1 MARNDF
7 DNFKSDVD
15 LMVEDILYKTADAMI
30 AYIDSSDI
38 IPIDTHNLK
47 DSTGVGVYRNGV
59 LKKFTMPKKAE
70 EAKMW
75 YGVAMWGEDMIDQ
88 LLDAGVSRY
97 GIGDHIVLMSTMP
110 YAIEVDEGYFN
121 EGFFTDVLSTEL
133 EVILDTI
140 VKQYGAKRV

>member
-1 MARNDF
+1 MARSDF
-7 DNFKSDVD
+7 DNFKSDID

-59 LKKFTMPKKAE
+59 LKKFVMPRKAE
-70 EAKMW
+70 EPRIINW
-75 YGVAMWGEDMIDQ
+75 VAIWGEDMIDQ

-97 GIGDHIVLMSTMP
+97 GNGDHIVLMSAMP

-121 EGFFTDVLSTEL
+121 AGFFTDVLSTEL

-140 VKQYGAKRV
+140 KKQYGVS

>member
-7 DNFKSDVD
+7 DNFKSDID

-97 GIGDHIVLMSTMP
+97 GIGDHIVLMSAMP
-110 YAIEVDEGYFN
+110 YAIEVNEGYFN
-121 EGFFTDVLSTEL
+121 AGFFTDVLSTEL

-140 VKQYGAKRV
+140 VKQYGVKRI

>member
-1 MARNDF
+1 MARSDF
-7 DNFKSDVD
+7 DNFKSDID

-59 LKKFTMPKKAE
+59 LKKFVMPRKAE
-70 EAKMW
+70 EPRIINW
-75 YGVAMWGEDMIDQ
+75 VAIWGEDMIDQ

-97 GIGDHIVLMSTMP
+97 GNGDHIVLMSAMP

-121 EGFFTDVLSTEL
+121 AGFFTDVLSTEL

-140 VKQYGAKRV
+140 VKQYGVL

>member
-1 MARNDF
+1 MAQSDF
-7 DNFKSDVD
+7 DNFKSDID

-59 LKKFTMPKKAE
+59 LKKFTMPRRAE
-70 EAKMW
+70 EAKII
-75 YGVAMWGEDMIDQ
+75 GGIAMWGEDMIDQ

-97 GIGDHIVLMSTMP
+97 GIGNHIVLMTTMP
-110 YAIEVDEGYFN
+110 YGTEVDEGYFN
-121 EGFFTDVLSTEL
+121 AGFFTDVLSTEL

-140 VKQYGAKRV
+140 VKQYGVL